1 MAVDASIVEGMRA
14 FGASAEDIEAA
25 EAQIQ
30 PEDDSHEHFG
40 LYAENVQTFE
50 RFCALHTQWRQVG
63 VGLQAFRIGLDYAG
77 VCAWMQ
83 FAVPKKERLQLFADL
98 QVMESAVLT
107 ADAELMKNK
116 KET

>member
-1 MAVDASIVEGMRA
+1 M
-14 FGASAEDIEAA
+14 
-25 EAQIQ
+25 
-30 PEDDSHEHFG
+30 H
-40 LYAENVQTFE
+40 
-50 RFCALHTQWRQVG
+50 ALRTQWTYAGMAGQRVG
-63 VGLQAFRIGLDYAG
+63 FDYAR
-77 VCAWMQ
+77 VIAWMQ

>member
-30 PEDDSHEHFG
+30 PVNDSHEHFG

-50 RFCALHTQWRQVG
+50 RFHALRTQWAYAGMAGQRVG
-63 VGLQAFRIGLDYAG
+63 FDYAR
-77 VCAWMQ
+77 VIAWMQ
-83 FAVPKKERLQLFADL
+83 FAVPKKERKQLFADL
-98 QVMESAVLT
+98 QLMESAVLT
-107 ADAELMKNK
+107 ADAELMKNN

>member
-50 RFCALHTQWRQVG
+50 RFHALRTQWRHAG
-63 VGLQAFRIGLDYAG
+63 FGAARTGFDYAG
-77 VCAWMQ
+77 VQAWMQ
-83 FAVPKKERLQLFADL
+83 FAVPKKERQQLFADL

-107 ADAELMKNK
+107 ADAELMKNR